1 MPFAFPSLEEILYRA
16 WRLRRLIAFCSAIPF
31 VILALLGL
39 VGLNGLAGS
48 VPGLIAL
55 AVVHTALIAAHAI
68 LFPNAAEETFALSV
82 TLAVFALI
90 MAIVPSVLLGVLLCL
105 AFAGWAMVWGQA
117 KVPDIQSKTELH
129 DPETTARIKVSAK
142 PEAARAW
149 FPLRPDS
156 ERGQFKCGPRDK
168 SGAFPVWFDLAAV
181 SVDVFSGLAPA
192 EADVMDRVKSKLD
205 QGTRTPEDYGRA
217 QAADDD
223 DSRFEAHVPTGQD
236 DPSFWARIE
245 IDEPDFQ
252 RTRLFFRSPTGK
264 EEESSVVEHRFKKAR
279 NGVVVTEIDTT
290 LNYPKGLSL
299 GMWLTDFQL
308 DGLIH
313 SRELLENSQA
323 LSLRAAHRWSL
334 LTLAGRWFAHRQ
346 MDRAGAA

>member
-1 MPFAFPSLEEILYRA
+1 MDKMPFAFPSLDEILYRA

-31 VILALLGL
+31 VIFALLGL

-48 VPGLIAL
+48 VGGLIAL
-55 AVVHTALIAAHAI
+55 AIVHTALIAAHAI
-68 LFPNAAEETFALSV
+68 LFPNAAEETFALSI
-82 TLAVFALI
+82 TLSVFALI
-90 MAIVPSVLLGVLLCL
+90 MAIIPNALIGLLLCVI
-105 AFAGWAMVWGQA
+105 FAGWALIWGQA
-117 KVPDIQSKTELH
+117 KVPDIQSNTDLH
-129 DPETTARIKVSAK
+129 DPETIAKVKVSAK
-142 PEAARAW
+142 PEAARSW
-149 FPLRPDS
+149 FPLRPES
-156 ERGQFKCGPRDK
+156 ERGQIKCGSVDR

-205 QGTRTPEDYGRA
+205 QAPVEKETSRHLAEQF
-217 QAADDD
+217 QA
-223 DSRFEAHVPTGQD
+223 TQD
-236 DPSFWARIE
+236 EPSFWARVE

-252 RTRLFFRSPTGK
+252 RTRLFFRDPSGK
-264 EEESSVVEHRFKKAR
+264 EEESSVVEHRFKKAK

-334 LTLAGRWFAHRQ
+334 LTLAGRWFSMWQ
-346 MDRAGAA
+346 MGREGAA